1 MQQNLYSNARIG
13 LKSPRQLQHK
23 TPARVILI
31 NGILFESH
39 AIYWADMYA
48 IFFQGIYTPP
58 FLPIEKNDTVVDI
71 GANIGVF
78 TIYAATRTRKQN
90 KVYAFEP
97 FPINFEALQQ
107 NIRANRLNNVIP
119 CKLAVSVQSG
129 TELFTDSTDDWRLK
143 IVALIATEKYIEV
156 PSIILEDL
164 MDQNHLE
171 QIDLLKMDCEGSEGI
186 ILRSTS
192 RSYLQRIRNISMEF
206 HDRISKLKHDQMRA
220 LLEDADFTTNVIWD
234 GKSKLGFLYACM
246 LGGVDKRVSLLYLIL
261 PFATLGA
268 LRSSHPTIRQIYH
281 SVVRCPK
288 RSCEYGLLLGSRRG

>member
-1 MQQNLYSNARIG
+1 MSKVDAAKFVFQCQNWFEIATPIAT
-13 LKSPRQLQHK
+13 HK
-23 TPARVILI
+23 TPARVILK
-31 NGILFESH
+31 NGIRFESH

-78 TIYAATRTRKQN
+78 TIYAATRTQN

-107 NIRANRLNNVIP
+107 NIRANRVNNVIP
-119 CKLAVSVQSG
+119 YRLAVSDQSG
-129 TELFTDSTDDWRLK
+129 TELFADSTDWRLK
-143 IVALIATEKYIEV
+143 KVALIATEKYIEV
-156 PSIILEDL
+156 PSITLEDL

-171 QIDLLKMDCEGSEGI
+171 QIDFLKMDCEGSEGI

-192 RSYLQRIRNISMEF
+192 RSCLQRIRKISMEF

-234 GKSKLGFLYACM
+234 GKSKLGFLYAW
-246 LGGVDKRVSLLYLIL
+246 
-261 PFATLGA
+261 
-268 LRSSHPTIRQIYH
+268 RS
-281 SVVRCPK
+281 
-288 RSCEYGLLLGSRRG
+288 